1 MGKYRKLDII
11 LTEEQRSSLEMIVR
25 RGMGS
30 AMEIRRANVILM
42 VDGSLGKGMKDVDV
56 AKALGITPQA
66 VHNIKA
72 RFIESTAGHGEEAAG
87 KAGDAVK
94 RKERNTPPVPPK
106 CTGDVEARIIALAC
120 SEPPEGRSKWTLRL
134 LSEKSVELK
143 IIDSISHMQV
153 GRILKKTNISLT

>member
-11 LTEEQRSSLEMIVR
+11 LTEDQRSSLEMIVR

-72 RFIESTAGHGEEAAG
+72 RFIDSTAGHGEEAAR
-87 KAGDAVK
+87 KAEDAVSQGNEQP
-94 RKERNTPPVPPK
+94 REER
-106 CTGDVEARIIALAC
+106 
-120 SEPPEGRSKWTLRL
+120 RSKTRLPFKVNLRYEI
-134 LSEKSVELK
+134 SEEF
-143 IIDSISHMQV
+143 
-153 GRILKKTNISLT
+153 SLG

>member
-1 MGKYRKLDII
+1 
-11 LTEEQRSSLEMIVR
+11 MINR
-25 RGMGS
+25 EYWGCLS
-30 AMEIRRANVILM
+30 PLF
-42 VDGSLGKGMKDVDV
+42 DGY
-56 AKALGITPQA
+56 
-66 VHNIKA
+66 
-72 RFIESTAGHGEEAAG
+72 AGHGEEAAR

>member
-25 RGMGS
+25 KGTGS

-56 AKALGITPQA
+56 AKALGITPQS

-72 RFIESTAGHGEEAAG
+72 RFIDSTAGHGEEV
-87 KAGDAVK
+87 AGDAVK
-94 RKERNTPPVPPK
+94 RKEWNTPPVPPK

-120 SEPPEGRSKWTLRL
+120 SEPPEGRSRWTLRL

-153 GRILKKTNISLT
+153 GRILKKTNLSLT